1 MSIESKISKI
11 ADNVWLCVFPRETEC
26 DVTGT
31 DTSSKTRAK
40 LKADIL
46 ALFTE
51 QQEEMVKALSRAARQ
66 AYQNEIIDAEMQ
78 HISIGRGKEWETKED
93 WIKDRITEWMVK

>member
-1 MSIESKISKI
+1 MSIESKIAEIVCPKCKYMEK
-11 ADNVWLCVFPRETEC
+11 NGEC
-26 DVTGT
+26 
-31 DTSSKTRAK
+31 SSCPGICTIIFS
-40 LKADIL
+40 LQ

-51 QQEEMVKALSRAARQ
+51 QQAGLVKALRRAARQ